1 MKLDE
6 VLNFAAAK
14 WPQKRALIFPNAELS
29 FSSLRAKARQKARSL
44 ISAGV
49 RAGDHVGILSLNLP
63 EYVESIFAISMAGA
77 TAVPVNARY
86 RSAELQQVIADSDI
100 RLLLTTSQFDDRID
114 FCAQLTDCYSDLSAS
129 LNPYALR
136 LAEAPLLES
145 IVLFEPVQKSGF
157 ISSTDFEQCGI
168 DITDEAL
175 NERSASAGLESICL
189 MIYTSGT
196 TSLPKGCRLSHRAFV
211 RSAAAEKER
220 FAIAEDDC
228 LWDPLPFFHI
238 SSLLPMVASMWAGAA
253 YATDTHFDVDRVLE
267 QIYRFEPT
275 ILFPAFPAIMGDL
288 LSHDDFQADK
298 MGRVRLVNNV
308 APASRLLE
316 NMAKLPQAV
325 HVSAYGLT
333 EISGVACHGST
344 TETDLERAH
353 TCGRPFQG
361 IDARIVC
368 PESQSELGPDE
379 GGEIQLRGY
388 ALVTDYYND
397 PEKARAVMT
406 EDGWLRTGD
415 IGALDAQGRLAFR
428 GRLKDM
434 LKVGGENV
442 AALEIEALLLTHPA
456 VKMAQVVGVPHDRLG
471 EVPAAF
477 IELSD
482 DAHCGEEEIIQFCRG
497 NIASFKVPR
506 MIRFVEQWPSSATKI
521 QKFKLT
527 ELLARP
533 QPLDPSSEA
542 KDE

>member
-6 VLNFAAAK
+6 VLNSAAAK
-14 WPQKRALIFPNAELS
+14 WPQKRALIFPNAELT

-63 EYVESIFAISMAGA
+63 EYVESIFAISMTGA

-86 RSAELQQVIADSDI
+86 RGAELQQVIADSDI

-114 FCAQLTDCYSDLSAS
+114 FCAQLTDCYPDLSAS

-145 IVLFEPVQKSGF
+145 IVLFEPVQKPGF

-196 TSLPKGCRLSHRAFV
+196 TSVPKGCRLSHRAFV
-211 RSAAAEKER
+211 RNAAAEKER

-253 YATDTHFDVDRVLE
+253 YATDTHFDVDRALE

-333 EISGVACHGST
+333 EISGVACHGSA

-353 TCGRPFQG
+353 TCGRTFEG

-379 GGEIQLRGY
+379 EGEIQLRGY
-388 ALVTDYYND
+388 ALFTDYYND
-397 PEKARAVMT
+397 PEKTRAVMT

-456 VKMAQVVGVPHDRLG
+456 VKMAQVVGAPHDRLG

-477 IELSD
+477 IELSE
-482 DAHCGEEEIIQFCRG
+482 DAHCGEEEIIQFCRS

-506 MIRFVEQWPSSATKI
+506 IVRFVEQWPSSATKI
-521 QKFKLT
+521 QKFKLI
-527 ELLARP
+527 ELLGRP

>member
-6 VLNFAAAK
+6 VLNSAAAK
-14 WPQKRALIFPNAELS
+14 WPRKRALIFPNAELT

-44 ISAGV
+44 IGAGV

-63 EYVESIFAISMAGA
+63 EYVESIFAISMTGA

-86 RSAELQQVIADSDI
+86 RGAELQQVIADSDI

-114 FCAQLTDCYSDLSAS
+114 FCAQLTDCYPDLSAS

-145 IVLFEPVQKSGF
+145 IVLFEPVQKPGF

-175 NERSASAGLESICL
+175 NERSASARLESICL

-196 TSLPKGCRLSHRAFV
+196 TSVPKGCRLSHRAFV
-211 RSAAAEKER
+211 RNAAAEKER

-253 YATDTHFDVDRVLE
+253 YATDTHFDVDRALE

-333 EISGVACHGST
+333 EISGVACHGSA

-353 TCGRPFQG
+353 TCGRTFEG

-379 GGEIQLRGY
+379 EGEIQLRGY
-388 ALVTDYYND
+388 ALFTDYYND
-397 PEKARAVMT
+397 PEKTLAVMT

-456 VKMAQVVGVPHDRLG
+456 VKMAQVVGAPHDRLG

-477 IELSD
+477 IELSE
-482 DAHCGEEEIIQFCRG
+482 DAHCGEEEIVQFCRS

-506 MIRFVEQWPSSATKI
+506 VVRFVEQWPSSATKI
-521 QKFKLT
+521 QKFKLI
-527 ELLARP
+527 ELLGRP

>member
-6 VLNFAAAK
+6 VLNSAAAK
-14 WPQKRALIFPNAELS
+14 WPRKRALIFPNAELT

-63 EYVESIFAISMAGA
+63 EYVESIFAISMTGA

-86 RSAELQQVIADSDI
+86 RGAELQQVIADSDI

-145 IVLFEPVQKSGF
+145 IVLFEPVQKPGF

-175 NERSASAGLESICL
+175 NERSASARLESICL

-196 TSLPKGCRLSHRAFV
+196 TSVPKGCRLSHRAFV
-211 RSAAAEKER
+211 RNAAAEKER
-220 FAIAEDDC
+220 FAIVEDDC

-253 YATDTHFDVDRVLE
+253 YATDTHFDVDRALE
-267 QIYRFEPT
+267 QIYHLEPT

-298 MGRVRLVNNV
+298 MARVRLVNNV

-333 EISGVACHGST
+333 EISGVACHGSAI
-344 TETDLERAH
+344 ETDLERAH
-353 TCGRPFQG
+353 TCGRTFDG
-361 IDARIVC
+361 IDARIMC
-368 PESQSELGPDE
+368 PDTQSERGTDE
-379 GGEIQLRGY
+379 EGEIQLRGY
-388 ALVTDYYND
+388 ALFTDYYKD
-397 PEKARAVMT
+397 PEKTRAVMT

-415 IGALDAQGRLAFR
+415 IGALNAQGCLSFR

-442 AALEIEALLLTHPA
+442 AALEIEELLLTHPA
-456 VKMAQVVGVPHDRLG
+456 VKMAQVVGAPHDRLG

-477 IELSD
+477 IELAD
-482 DAHCGEEEIIQFCRG
+482 CEDCGEEDIILFCQKK
-497 NIASFKVPR
+497 IASFKVPR
-506 MIRFVEQWPSSATKI
+506 IVRFVDEWPASATKI
-521 QKFKLT
+521 QKFKLI
-527 ELLARP
+527 EML
-533 QPLDPSSEA
+533 SSPDQFDASRETA
-542 KDE
+542 DE

>member
-6 VLNFAAAK
+6 LLNGAAAK
-14 WPQKRALIFPNAELS
+14 WPQKRALIFPNAERT
-29 FSSLRAKARQKARSL
+29 FSSLRARARQKARSL
-44 ISAGV
+44 IGAGV

-86 RSAELQQVIADSDI
+86 RGAELQQVIADSDI

-136 LAEAPLLES
+136 VTEAPLLES
-145 IVLFEPVQKSGF
+145 IVLFEAVQKPGF

-196 TSLPKGCRLSHRAFV
+196 TSVPKGCRLSHRAFV
-211 RSAAAEKER
+211 RNAVAEKER

-253 YATDTHFDVDRVLE
+253 YATDTHFDVDRALE
-267 QIYRFEPT
+267 QIYRLEPT

-298 MGRVRLVNNV
+298 MARVRLVNNV

-333 EISGVACHGST
+333 EISGVACHGSAS
-344 TETDLERAH
+344 ETDLERAH
-353 TCGRPFQG
+353 TCGRTFEG

-379 GGEIQLRGY
+379 EGEIQLRGY
-388 ALVTDYYND
+388 ALFTDYYKD
-397 PEKARAVMT
+397 PEKTRAVMT

-456 VKMAQVVGVPHDRLG
+456 VKMAQVVGAPHDRLG

-482 DAHCGEEEIIQFCRG
+482 HAHCGEEEIIQFCRN

-521 QKFKLT
+521 QKFKLI

-533 QPLDPSSEA
+533 QPLDASSGA
-542 KDE
+542 TDG

>member
-6 VLNFAAAK
+6 VLNSAAAK
-14 WPQKRALIFPNAELS
+14 WPQKRALIFPDAELT

-86 RSAELQQVIADSDI
+86 RGAELRQVIADSDI

-114 FCAQLTDCYSDLSAS
+114 FCTQLTDCYSDLSAS
-129 LNPYALR
+129 LNPNALR

-145 IVLFEPVQKSGF
+145 IVLFEPVQKLGF
-157 ISSTDFEQCGI
+157 VSSTDFEKCGI

-196 TSLPKGCRLSHRAFV
+196 TSVPKGCRLSHRAFV
-211 RSAAAEKER
+211 RNAAAEKER

-253 YATDTHFDVDRVLE
+253 YATDTHFDVDRALE
-267 QIYRFEPT
+267 QIYHLEPT

-298 MGRVRLVNNV
+298 MARVRLVNNV
-308 APASRLLE
+308 APASRLIE

-333 EISGVACHGST
+333 EISGVACHGSAT
-344 TETDLERAH
+344 DTDLERAH
-353 TCGRPFQG
+353 TCGRTFDG

-379 GGEIQLRGY
+379 EGEIQLRGY
-388 ALVTDYYND
+388 ALFTDYYND
-397 PEKARAVMT
+397 PEKTREVMT

-415 IGALDAQGRLAFR
+415 IGALDARGRLAFR

-456 VKMAQVVGVPHDRLG
+456 VKMAQVVGAPHDRLG

-477 IELSD
+477 IELSE
-482 DAHCGEEEIIQFCRG
+482 DAHCGEEEIIQFCRS

-506 MIRFVEQWPSSATKI
+506 IVRFVEQWPSSATKI
-521 QKFKLT
+521 QKFKLI

>member
-6 VLNFAAAK
+6 VLNSAAAK
-14 WPQKRALIFPNAELS
+14 WPRKRALIFPNAELT

-86 RSAELQQVIADSDI
+86 RGAELQQVIADSDI

-114 FCAQLTDCYSDLSAS
+114 FCAQLTDCFPDLSAS

-136 LAEAPLLES
+136 LVEAPLLES
-145 IVLFEPVQKSGF
+145 IVLFEPVQKPGF

-175 NERSASAGLESICL
+175 NERSASARLESICL

-196 TSLPKGCRLSHRAFV
+196 TSVPKGCRLSHRAFV
-211 RSAAAEKER
+211 RNAAAEKER

-253 YATDTHFDVDRVLE
+253 YATDTHFDVDRALE
-267 QIYRFEPT
+267 QIYHLEPT

-298 MGRVRLVNNV
+298 MARVRLINNV

-333 EISGVACHGST
+333 EISGVACHGSA

-353 TCGRPFQG
+353 TCGRTFEG

-379 GGEIQLRGY
+379 EGEIQLRGY
-388 ALVTDYYND
+388 ALFTDYYND
-397 PEKARAVMT
+397 PEKTRAVMT

-415 IGALDAQGRLAFR
+415 IGALDVQGRLAFR

-456 VKMAQVVGVPHDRLG
+456 VKMAQVVGAPHDRLG

-477 IELSD
+477 IELSE
-482 DAHCGEEEIIQFCRG
+482 DAHCGEEEIIQFCRS

-506 MIRFVEQWPSSATKI
+506 IVRFVEQWPSSATKI
-521 QKFKLT
+521 QKFKLI

-533 QPLDPSSEA
+533 QLLDPSSEA
-542 KDE
+542 KNE

>member
-6 VLNFAAAK
+6 VLNSAAAK
-14 WPQKRALIFPNAELS
+14 WPQKRALIFPNAELT
-29 FSSLRAKARQKARSL
+29 FSSLRAKARQKAQSL

-86 RSAELQQVIADSDI
+86 RGTELQQVIADSDI

-145 IVLFEPVQKSGF
+145 IVLFEPVQKPGF
-157 ISSTDFEQCGI
+157 ISSTNFEQCGI

-196 TSLPKGCRLSHRAFV
+196 TSVPKGCRLSHRAFV
-211 RSAAAEKER
+211 RNAAAEKER

-238 SSLLPMVASMWAGAA
+238 SSLLPMVASMLAGAT
-253 YATDTHFDVDRVLE
+253 YATDTHFDVDRALE

-333 EISGVACHGST
+333 EISGVACHGSA

-361 IDARIVC
+361 IDVRIVC

-379 GGEIQLRGY
+379 EGEIQLRGY
-388 ALVTDYYND
+388 ALFTDYYND
-397 PEKARAVMT
+397 PEKTREVMT

-415 IGALDAQGRLAFR
+415 IGALDAQGRLVFR

-456 VKMAQVVGVPHDRLG
+456 VKMAQVVGAPHDRLG

-477 IELSD
+477 IEVSD
-482 DAHCGEEEIIQFCRG
+482 DAHCEEEEIIQFCRS

-506 MIRFVEQWPSSATKI
+506 IVRFVEQWPSSATKI
-521 QKFKLT
+521 QKFKLI
-527 ELLARP
+527 ELLARL

>member
-1 MKLDE
+1 M
-6 VLNFAAAK
+6 
-14 WPQKRALIFPNAELS
+14 
-29 FSSLRAKARQKARSL
+29 
-44 ISAGV
+44 
-49 RAGDHVGILSLNLP
+49 
-63 EYVESIFAISMAGA
+63 
-77 TAVPVNARY
+77 
-86 RSAELQQVIADSDI
+86 
-100 RLLLTTSQFDDRID
+100 
-114 FCAQLTDCYSDLSAS
+114 
-129 LNPYALR
+129 
-136 LAEAPLLES
+136 LES
-145 IVLFEPVQKSGF
+145 IVLFEPVQKPGF
-157 ISSTDFEQCGI
+157 ISSTNFEQCGI

-196 TSLPKGCRLSHRAFV
+196 TSVPKGCRLSHRAFV
-211 RSAAAEKER
+211 RNAAAEQER

-253 YATDTHFDVDRVLE
+253 YATDTHFDVDRALE

-298 MGRVRLVNNV
+298 MSRVRLVNNV

-333 EISGVACHGST
+333 EISGVACHGSA

-353 TCGRPFQG
+353 TCGRTFEG

-379 GGEIQLRGY
+379 EGEIQLRGY
-388 ALVTDYYND
+388 ALFTDYYKD
-397 PEKARAVMT
+397 PEKTRAVMT

-415 IGALDAQGRLAFR
+415 IGVLDAQGRLAFR

-442 AALEIEALLLTHPA
+442 AALEIEGLLLTHPA
-456 VKMAQVVGVPHDRLG
+456 VKMAQVVGAPHDRLG

-482 DAHCGEEEIIQFCRG
+482 GAHCGEEEIIQFCRDK
-497 NIASFKVPR
+497 IASFKVPR
-506 MIRFVEQWPSSATKI
+506 IVRFVEQWPSSATKI
-521 QKFKLT
+521 QKFKLI
-527 ELLARP
+527 ELLAHP
-533 QPLDPSSEA
+533 QPLYPSSEA